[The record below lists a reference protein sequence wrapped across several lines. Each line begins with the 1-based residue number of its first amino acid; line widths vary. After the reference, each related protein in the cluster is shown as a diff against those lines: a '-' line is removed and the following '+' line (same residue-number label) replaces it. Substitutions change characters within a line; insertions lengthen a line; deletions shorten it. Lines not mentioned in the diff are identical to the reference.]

1 MSLEDYLKTAEQK
14 EEAETPVK
22 ERKFKTPKAAKIQEV
37 KKPQI
42 TIEEI
47 SDEEAAALIKNIT
60 NMILHL
66 KKLRLVTDDDF
77 VAIQGS
83 CGNIVRT
90 LIRYLGL
97 DYRIYLDATMV
108 SLTVWGL
115 YKERSDEKKIGEA
128 ASVIT
133 EKPANDDDK
142 KAS

>member
-1 MSLEDYLKTAEQK
+1 MSLEDYLKTTKDEDI
-14 EEAETPVK
+14 ETPK
-22 ERKFKTPKAAKIQEV
+22 ELKPRTPKIVKVQET

-47 SDEEAAALIKNIT
+47 PDEEAAALIKNIT

-77 VAIQGS
+77 TAIQGS

-97 DYRIYLDATMV
+97 DYRIYLDGTMV
-108 SLTVWGL
+108 ALTVWGL
-115 YKERSDEKKIGEA
+115 YKERADEKKAGENPP
-128 ASVIT
+128 
-133 EKPANDDDK
+133 PAVTGSTTNDNQK
-142 KAS
+142 TS